1 MMTSGTLP
9 RALGIPIGLAIV
21 ALAAPPIAVAQQP
34 ANTPEAVT
42 TQHPWIGQPAPDIE
56 LMSTSGET
64 VALGDYKGKKI
75 LVLHFAASW

>member
-1 MMTSGTLP
+1 MTARTLP
-9 RALGIPIGLAIV
+9 QALVVSIPLAILALG
-21 ALAAPPIAVAQQP
+21 APATTVAQQSE
-34 ANTPEAVT
+34 NTPEALT
-42 TQHPWIGQPAPDIE
+42 TQHPWIGQAAPDIE

>member
-1 MMTSGTLP
+1 MTARTLP
-9 RALGIPIGLAIV
+9 QALVVSIPLAILALG
-21 ALAAPPIAVAQQP
+21 APTTTVAQP
-34 ANTPEAVT
+34 SGNTPEALT